1 MTSSL
6 SQMEPELQSIRVL
19 HVDDE
24 PDVAELTAT
33 YLKRKDDRFSIEAA
47 TSAADGLT
55 QLAEGTFDCIIS
67 DYDMPGQNGIQFL
80 TKVRDEYPE
89 IPFILFTGKGSE
101 EVASE
106 AISAGVTDYL
116 QKESGTEQY
125 ELLANRVLNAV
136 DGHRTQ
142 QLAQEQT
149 RQLETLISNLPGM
162 VYRCRNDP
170 AWPMETVDGDVEDLT
185 GYRADRLEDNDVLW
199 GTEII
204 HPDDREPMWNTVQE
218 GLSGDGSFE
227 VTYRIVTKNGTTKW
241 MWERGRGIYSADGDL
256 EALEGFITDI
266 TEQQERE
273 QELEETNAVLST
285 VFETATVGILAEDEN
300 RNVLTV
306 NERALE
312 LFEIPD
318 PPDTV
323 VGTDCERLAAQLSD
337 QFVGGD
343 RFVNRINELVANRTP
358 VDQEVLSVSDGRT
371 FERSYRPLEL
381 PDGNGHL
388 WVYQDV
394 TDREDRRE
402 MTRDLQQQ
410 AQDLIRA
417 ETTEAVAETTVE
429 IAEQTLWLPFTG
441 VHLIGDNPNVLEPVA
456 VSDGVRKQLGTAPR
470 YDRTTPSRTIDE
482 FNWAVFEAGDP
493 VVIDDI
499 EDVDSI
505 DAAETPTRSGLVY
518 PLGDHGIFVTTS
530 PEPNAFDKTD
540 RYLTELLATILTA
553 VLDRVDHEMELEMQ
567 KQRLRAE
574 RDRLDEFA
582 SIVSHDLQNPLG
594 VAEGHLELV
603 QEKYESDS
611 LDAIAKA
618 HDRMESLID
627 DLLALAREGDK
638 VTDPEPVNLDSLTEA
653 CWQTVETGD
662 ATLVTEAERT
672 IRADRSRLAQVLE
685 NLFRNA
691 VEHGGDD
698 VTIRVGDIE
707 EGFYVEDDGGGIP
720 VDEQEQI
727 FDAGYTTSDEGTGF
741 GLPIVR
747 QIVDAHGWTVRV
759 TNGSRGGTRFEITG
773 VEFSTE

>member
-429 IAEQTLWLPFTG
+429 IAEQTLGLPFTG

-456 VSDGVRKQLGTAPR
+456 VSDGVRKQLGTAP
-470 YDRTTPSRTIDE
+470 
-482 FNWAVFEAGDP
+482 
-493 VVIDDI
+493 
-499 EDVDSI
+499 
-505 DAAETPTRSGLVY
+505 
-518 PLGDHGIFVTTS
+518 
-530 PEPNAFDKTD
+530 
-540 RYLTELLATILTA
+540 
-553 VLDRVDHEMELEMQ
+553 
-567 KQRLRAE
+567 
-574 RDRLDEFA
+574 
-582 SIVSHDLQNPLG
+582 
-594 VAEGHLELV
+594 
-603 QEKYESDS
+603 
-611 LDAIAKA
+611 
-618 HDRMESLID
+618 
-627 DLLALAREGDK
+627 
-638 VTDPEPVNLDSLTEA
+638 
-653 CWQTVETGD
+653 
-662 ATLVTEAERT
+662 
-672 IRADRSRLAQVLE
+672 
-685 NLFRNA
+685 
-691 VEHGGDD
+691 
-698 VTIRVGDIE
+698 
-707 EGFYVEDDGGGIP
+707 
-720 VDEQEQI
+720 
-727 FDAGYTTSDEGTGF
+727 
-741 GLPIVR
+741 
-747 QIVDAHGWTVRV
+747 
-759 TNGSRGGTRFEITG
+759 
-773 VEFSTE
+773 